1 MNARKVWIKALAV
14 VGTALV
20 IVPIAAAIA
29 SAIPLLTTPEAT
41 FDWLTPAEFSP
52 VALIGGVMLLGCSW
66 MAKDRR
72 GLVITGIAL
81 SFGVLITGLVV
92 ARVSGLAT
100 GEREPEGLM
109 GALVVASI
117 AIYVVGL
124 LVLIVAGWLL
134 TRDLF
139 HPPTNER

>member
-1 MNARKVWIKALAV
+1 MNARKAWIKALAV

-29 SAIPLLTTPEAT
+29 SAIPLLTNPAAT

-52 VALIGGVMLLGCSW
+52 VALVGGVMLLGCA
-66 MAKDRR
+66 MLTK
-72 GLVITGIAL
+72 
-81 SFGVLITGLVV
+81 
-92 ARVSGLAT
+92 
-100 GEREPEGLM
+100 E
-109 GALVVASI
+109 
-117 AIYVVGL
+117 
-124 LVLIVAGWLL
+124 LL